1 MYLYGPAMH
10 KHQISVL
17 AFTLLFLAFTFI
29 PPALDLESQFG
40 KISKH
45 LKTRLSSNPSPTLYP
60 HSYSINQVEINVK
73 SSDWRSGFYPGVLWY
88 MYDYTKDPYWRKNAE
103 LWTSGLEQKKYNTR
117 THDLGFMLYS
127 SFGNGFRLT
136 KNPNYKAVLIQGAK
150 SLASRYDPK
159 VGCIRSW
166 DHGNWNFPVII
177 DNMMNLELL
186 FKASKISGDP
196 SFYSIAVSHAKSTLR
211 NHFRKNGSSYHVVD
225 YDNNGKVI
233 SKSTAQGYSNES
245 SWARGQAWG
254 LYGFIM
260 TYRETH
266 DPQFLAQA
274 EKIANYIIG
283 NLPKNK
289 IPYWDLTAPNIPFE
303 FQDASAAAI
312 ISAALLELSQF
323 SEKNGKEYFNMA
335 EEILITL
342 SSPSFF
348 ASENTNGNFLLMHC
362 IGNMPERKQIND
374 PLIYADYYY
383 LESLVRYSTLSK
395 NRNKE

>member
-1 MYLYGPAMH
+1 
-10 KHQISVL
+10 
-17 AFTLLFLAFTFI
+17 
-29 PPALDLESQFG
+29 
-40 KISKH
+40 
-45 LKTRLSSNPSPTLYP
+45 
-60 HSYSINQVEINVK
+60 
-73 SSDWRSGFYPGVLWY
+73 